1 MCDVILL
8 HFGDLFGDNHAAFPS
23 RNPVYLSRGFALR
36 CRYSVADPAMGS
48 HCVGGS
54 TAMMTLQNA
63 IVGYDHTP
71 LFPPL
76 CGHFIAGSLTAVIGV
91 NGAGKSTLLKSLAG
105 LHPLLGGKLNFAG
118 GKAPAMA
125 YLPQLAE
132 LDRQFPI
139 LVQDLVAMGCWP
151 QSGLFG
157 GMNKCSRQHIAGAL
171 DTVGMSSMARE
182 AVGELS
188 GGQLQRVLFARLLVQ
203 QAPLILLDEP
213 FTGIDTATTQLL
225 LRVIAQLHR
234 EGRTVIA
241 VLHDMSTV
249 ANHFPEAL
257 LLTPERCHWDNTEL
271 VLAHYS
277 TAANQRGTA

>member
-1 MCDVILL
+1 MI
-8 HFGDLFGDNHAAFPS
+8 
-23 RNPVYLSRGFALR
+23 
-36 CRYSVADPAMGS
+36 
-48 HCVGGS
+48 
-54 TAMMTLQNA
+54 TLQNV

-76 CGHFIAGSLTAVIGV
+76 CGRFAAGSLTAVIGV

-105 LHPLLGGKLNFAG
+105 LHPLLGGKLHFAG
-118 GKAPAMA
+118 GKATAMA

-157 GMNKCSRQHIAGAL
+157 GVNKRSMQQIADAL

-188 GGQLQRVLFARLLVQ
+188 GGQLQRVLLARLLVQ

-213 FTGIDTATTQLL
+213 FTGIDAATTQLL
-225 LRVIAQLHR
+225 LQVIAQLHR
-234 EGRTVIA
+234 QGRTVIA

-257 LLTPERCHWDNTEL
+257 LLTPERCHWDNAEL

-277 TAANQRGTA
+277 TVANQRGAA

>member
-1 MCDVILL
+1 MI
-8 HFGDLFGDNHAAFPS
+8 
-23 RNPVYLSRGFALR
+23 
-36 CRYSVADPAMGS
+36 
-48 HCVGGS
+48 
-54 TAMMTLQNA
+54 TLQNA
-63 IVGYDHTP
+63 VVGYDSTP

-76 CGHFIAGSLTAVIGV
+76 CGRFAAGSLTAVIGV

-105 LHPLLGGKLNFAG
+105 LHPLLGGRLSFSA

-157 GMNKCSRQHIAGAL
+157 GVNKRSMQQIASAL
-171 DTVGMSSMARE
+171 ATVGMSSLARE

-203 QAPLILLDEP
+203 QSPLILLDEP
-213 FTGIDTATTQLL
+213 FTGIDAATTQLL
-225 LRVIAQLHR
+225 LQVIAQLHR
-234 EGRTVIA
+234 QGRTVIA
-241 VLHDMSTV
+241 VLHDMPTV
-249 ANHFPEAL
+249 ANHFPAAL
-257 LLTPERCHWDNTEL
+257 LLTPEGCHWDHAEQ

-277 TAANQRGTA
+277 TATRQQGAA

>member
-1 MCDVILL
+1 MASYSMGGC
-8 HFGDLFGDNHAAFPS
+8 AA
-23 RNPVYLSRGFALR
+23 
-36 CRYSVADPAMGS
+36 MI
-48 HCVGGS
+48 
-54 TAMMTLQNA
+54 TLQNA

-76 CGHFIAGSLTAVIGV
+76 CGRFAAGSLTAVIGF
-91 NGAGKSTLLKSLAG
+91 NGAGKSTLMKSLAG
-105 LHPLLGGKLNFAG
+105 LHPLLSGKLHFAG
-118 GKAPAMA
+118 GKVPAMA

-132 LDRQFPI
+132 LDRQYPI

-157 GMNKCSRQHIAGAL
+157 GVNKRSMQLIAGAL

-213 FTGIDTATTQLL
+213 FIGIDAATTQLL
-225 LRVIAQLHR
+225 LRVITQLHR
-234 EGRTVIA
+234 QGRTVIA
-241 VLHDMSTV
+241 VLHDISTV

-257 LLTPERCHWDNTEL
+257 LLTPKRCHWDNAKR

-277 TAANQRGTA
+277 TAANQRGVTS

>member
-1 MCDVILL
+1 MI
-8 HFGDLFGDNHAAFPS
+8 
-23 RNPVYLSRGFALR
+23 
-36 CRYSVADPAMGS
+36 
-48 HCVGGS
+48 
-54 TAMMTLQNA
+54 TLQNA
-63 IVGYDHTP
+63 VVGYDRTP

-76 CGHFIAGSLTAVIGV
+76 CGSFANGSLTAVIGV

-105 LHPLLGGKLNFAG
+105 LHPLLGGKLSFAG

-151 QSGLFG
+151 QSGLFSG
-157 GMNKCSRQHIAGAL
+157 VNKRSMQQIASAL
-171 DTVGMSSMARE
+171 ATVGMSSMARE
-182 AVGELS
+182 TVGELS

-213 FTGIDTATTQLL
+213 FTGIDAATTQLL
-225 LRVIAQLHR
+225 LQVIAQLHR
-234 EGRTVIA
+234 QGRTVVA

-249 ANHFPEAL
+249 ANHFPAAL
-257 LLTPERCHWDNTEL
+257 LLTPQGCHWDNAERVL
-271 VLAHYS
+271 VHYS
-277 TAANQRGTA
+277 MATRQRGAA